1 MAQSTASFSALRSE
15 TAPQTWMI
23 ASTDP
28 RLFNPNIATV
38 QGDSTSDLSRKK
50 TLDEG
55 QLGIMSKES
64 VERSPQDS

>member
-15 TAPQTWMI
+15 TAPLTWIMI
-23 ASTDP
+23 VLTP
-28 RLFNPNIATV
+28 KFNPNIATV